1 VAALHRRRWNMGEYP
16 YGSIIEREV
25 KLGEKLV
32 IDNTH
37 LVAMDDTLDY
47 NIRKFGGLKT
57 FFFGGKGF
65 VFIVRGALSL
75 LLQSRK
81 PAIWYTRRS

>member
-1 VAALHRRRWNMGEYP
+1 
-16 YGSIIEREV
+16 
-25 KLGEKLV
+25 
-32 IDNTH
+32 
-37 LVAMDDTLDY
+37 MDDTLDY